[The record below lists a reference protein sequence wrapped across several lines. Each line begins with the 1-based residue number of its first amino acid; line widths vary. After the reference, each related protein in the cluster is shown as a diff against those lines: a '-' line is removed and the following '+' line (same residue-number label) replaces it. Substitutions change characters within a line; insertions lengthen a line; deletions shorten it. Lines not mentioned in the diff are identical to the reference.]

1 MHGIYSAASAMD
13 SLARRQEMVSQN
25 LANLNTTGYKRGVL
39 ASHSFDQALALVE
52 TRGGIDTGQG
62 DLVASE
68 RRLDL
73 AIDGGGFFAV
83 ETPNGERYT
92 RAGRFERGPEGSL
105 VTSEGHRVL
114 GEGGPLTLPDGDVSV
129 AEDGR
134 VFVAGAEIG
143 KLELVDL
150 NGGTPPAPEGNGL
163 YRGTPGQTRAEGRVR
178 QGFLERSNADP
189 VGEMVGMIT
198 IQRSFEAAGRA
209 IDTALRTLEKT
220 ATELR

>member
-13 SLARRQEMVSQN
+13 ALARRQELASQN
-25 LANLNTTGYKRGVL
+25 LANVSTDGYKRGVL

-52 TRGGIDTGQG
+52 TRGGVDLGQG

-68 RRLDL
+68 RPLDL
-73 AIDGGGFFAV
+73 AVDGPGFLAV
-83 ETPNGERYT
+83 ETPAGERYT
-92 RAGRFERGPEGSL
+92 RAGRLERAADGRL
-105 VTSEGHRVL
+105 VTAQGHAVL
-114 GEGGPLTLPDGDVSV
+114 GEGGPLTLPEGEVSV

-134 VFVAGAEIG
+134 VLVSGAEIG
-143 KLELVDL
+143 RLKLADL
-150 NGGTPPAPEGNGL
+150 SGTPPAPEGHGL
-163 YRGTPGQTRAEGRVR
+163 YRGAPGDARAEGRIR
-178 QGFLERSNADP
+178 QGFVERSNAEP
-189 VGEMVGMIT
+189 VGELVGLIT